1 MAYDMTC
8 KPSRWWYVLPALP
21 LSGPLCEERVEPEPT
36 PRS

>member
-1 MAYDMTC
+1 MKR

-21 LSGPLCEERVEPEPT
+21 FPRPLYGERVEPEPT